1 MIKSKIKI
9 KIRQKKMFQNN
20 AKIIVVRT
28 ENLKDISQQN
38 NITK

>member
-20 AKIIVVRT
+20 TKIIVVRT